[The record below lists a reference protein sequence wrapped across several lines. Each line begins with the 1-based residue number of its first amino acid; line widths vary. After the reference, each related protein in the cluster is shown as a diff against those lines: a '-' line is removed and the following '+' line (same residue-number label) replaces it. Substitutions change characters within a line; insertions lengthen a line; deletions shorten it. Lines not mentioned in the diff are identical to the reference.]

1 MSKFYIKKQYKT
13 TNSVIVP
20 DFADAEQTF
29 HLASAPESDMG
40 WIIIAPWTANEETCF
55 FHRAVGNTVYVHWVN
70 RSNPNIHAIGTIVY
84 YASTIDYLNYLLSRQ
99 NHQMYIYKTSDDNV
113 VVLGWE
119 FYVGGIYT
127 TVPNMDTSLWLPNQ
141 TLLVNSTSWIHLIDG
156 VYTILPARDNAH
168 YYTGNVITDIS
179 WVITEINL
187 ANVAY
192 ISAKGN
198 KWDKGDQWD
207 AGITYRGA
215 YNNGT
220 TYAPRDVVLY
230 EGQLYI
236 NILAGTGL
244 NPADAL
250 HWNLFLPKSDL
261 ALGLKQDSFVDV
273 TSSVFTL
280 TSTPFN
286 SSVVYVFIRQRK
298 GIVGVD
304 YTYSSITNQITLL
317 PPAISSEPQTVEILY
332 ATSGVSGSGSSDH
345 FVLADVTDTIAGTL
359 FDKMLSQWDLTVQ
372 TLEPAPGDVKILI
385 SAPERTYTSTDSS
398 VTITP
403 SQFTDIDWLIHKN
416 IDLSAPGS
424 GGGWATSTTVNGL
437 TFAFDDELNIT
448 STDTSVT
455 ITPTQDVSGNIT
467 LDLSATPSV
476 WTTSTTVNGL
486 TFDLADTLTFTSND
500 TSAVISAGQNING
513 NVQIDISVPASS
525 NASNTQTTY
534 VAWTNILQWKPVF
547 IWSDWL
553 AYLTGTT
560 YVGIATNNAITWA
573 NVVVGHIGTYTLGWF
588 TIWDSIYLGNSSSW
602 SGKANMPTARA
613 FAWSASVNGK
623 VYVIGGHNG
632 STIWNNEEYNPLT
645 DTWSIKAAMP
655 AGRNSFWCRAVGV
668 KIYCIGWFN
677 GTAQPDHF
685 IYDTVWNFWNTAT
698 SRWLNSWEFEATS
711 VGTKIYCIGWHNGLS
726 APYTANNEY
735 NTLTNTWI
743 TKADIPQW
751 VKWAACSSV
760 GNKVYVMWGQ
770 SSSWQVYTNYE
781 YDTVANTWLLKPT
794 TVPGGI
800 AIFLHK
806 SVTFNN
812 KIYVTANWSSNY
824 EYNPSSDTWTQK
836 VSMPTYRNYAALW
849 IVDGK
854 LYVIGWTSSLN
865 GFNEEYDIFTD
876 RWSKKQSM
884 ITARREFAWVTY
896 SWSIYAIGGFNW
908 VSYTGVNEQ
917 YSPLTN
923 TWTTK
928 ASMLTARSWLTAS
941 VLNDRIYCIGWFNSS
956 IIGNNEEYNPIANT
970 WSVKAVMPTARYLH
984 VAPVVNGKIYCIGGD
999 NGSILNTNQEYDPIG
1014 NSWTTKAVM
1023 TTARHSHWAGVV
1035 NNKIYCIGWFNGSNL
1050 NTNQEYDPSLNT
1062 WSNKTGMTTA
1072 RWGLWVAT
1080 YNNKIYCIGG
1090 NNGWHL
1096 DTNQEYIPLSD
1107 TWSTKQVMPTA
1118 RSYLVATELDGNIY
1132 AIGWYNASSTLSVNE
1147 AYNISP
1153 AFVST
1158 GSDTLGKIIGASK
1171 VLFYKI

>member
-99 NHQMYIYKTSDDNV
+99 NHQMYIYKKTDDNIV
-113 VVLGWE
+113 VVGGE
-119 FYVGGIYT
+119 FYVWGIYT
-127 TVPNMDTSLWLPNQ
+127 TVPSMDTSLGLPNQ
-141 TLLVNSTSWIHLIDG
+141 TLLLNTTSWIHLIDG

-168 YYTGNVITDIS
+168 YYVGNVITDIS

-525 NASNTQTTY
+525 NSSNTSTTY

-547 IWSDWL
+547 VWSDWL
-553 AYLTGTT
+553 AYLTGAT
-560 YVGIATNNAITWA
+560 YVGIATTNAVTWA
-573 NVVVGHIGTYTLGWF
+573 NIVVGHIGTYTLGWF
-588 TIWDSIYLGNSSSW
+588 NIWDSIYLGNSSSW
-602 SGKANMPTARA
+602 SGKASMPTPRA
-613 FAWSASVNGK
+613 FGEWVGVNGK
-623 VYVIGGHNG
+623 IYVIWGHNW
-632 STIWNNEEYNPLT
+632 STIANNEEYNPLT

-668 KIYCIGWFN
+668 KIYCMWGFN
-677 GTAQPDHF
+677 SSAQSDNF
-685 IYDTVWNFWNTAT
+685 IYDTV
-698 SRWLNSWEFEATS
+698 LNSWSSGASLSATRWEFESAVVWS
-711 VGTKIYCIGWHNGLS
+711 KIYCIAWHNGLS
-726 APYTANNEY
+726 GPYNSNEEY
-735 NTLTNTWI
+735 NTLTNTWT
-743 TKADIPQW
+743 TKAVIPQA
-751 VKWAACSSV
+751 VQNAACSSV
-760 GNKVYVMWGQ
+760 GNKVYVMGWYNIN
-770 SSSWQVYTNYE
+770 VKTTNYE
-781 YDTVANTWLLKPT
+781 YDTISNTWLLKPT
-794 TVPGGI
+794 VIPIGI
-800 AIFLHK
+800 YAMSSI
-806 SVTFNN
+806 TFND
-812 KIYVTANWSSNY
+812 KIYVTGFGNTNY
-824 EYNPSSDTWTQK
+824 EYNPATDVWTAKSNVPTSRQFAAVWL
-836 VSMPTYRNYAALW
+836 VS
-849 IVDGK
+849 GK
-854 LYVIGWTSSLN
+854 MYVIWWSSPLN
-865 GFNEEYDIFTD
+865 AINEEYDIFTD
-876 RWSKKQSM
+876 TWSKKQSM

-896 SWSIYAIGGFNW
+896 SWSIYAIGGFDW

-1072 RWGLWVAT
+1072 RSGLWVAT

-1118 RSYLVATELDGNIY
+1118 RTYLVATELDGNIY

>member
-876 RWSKKQSM
+876 TWSKKQSM

-984 VAPVVNGKIYCIGGD
+984 VAPVVNGKIYCIGWD

-1050 NTNQEYDPSLNT
+1050 NTNQEYDPLLNT
-1062 WSNKTGMTTA
+1062 WSNKTWMTTA
-1072 RWGLWVAT
+1072 RSGLWVAT